1 MAKDGSAVG
10 LNLDIEPRHW
20 TAGAKATQQ
29 QRAREKRLSNAEL
42 GKSVIIR
49 PEHRRKGA
57 EAANRAKK
65 RAMDEDGI
73 PIATER
79 AKPTVA
85 PFARS
90 GEAFQT
96 LLGIFG
102 YPTTKLEPPKGKIHR
117 LGTLDEDKED
127 KPVRREQARRPGSED
142 RYRMVDG
149 QEQKKCKDCQQW
161 FFLNA
166 DYFRYKVDLYKASW
180 SPYCHPCE
188 RVRRQQAWRRR
199 YQKERA
205 RVMV

>member
-1 MAKDGSAVG
+1 
-10 LNLDIEPRHW
+10 
-20 TAGAKATQQ
+20 
-29 QRAREKRLSNAEL
+29 
-42 GKSVIIR
+42 
-49 PEHRRKGA
+49 
-57 EAANRAKK
+57 
-65 RAMDEDGI
+65 MDEDGI

-102 YPTTKLEPPKGKIHR
+102 YPTTKLEPPKGHIHR
-117 LGTLDEDKED
+117 LGTLDEDKEDKED